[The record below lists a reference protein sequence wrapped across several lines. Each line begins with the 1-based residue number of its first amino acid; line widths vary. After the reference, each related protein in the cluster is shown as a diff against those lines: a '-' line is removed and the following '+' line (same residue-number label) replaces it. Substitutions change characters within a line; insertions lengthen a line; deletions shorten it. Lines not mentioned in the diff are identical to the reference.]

1 MLNPVFSLANMR
13 AVLPTVAPIADKLLE
28 RIRAQLPEGG
38 GTRFFSSRK
47 TTCRRSEADS
57 ALGMIGTAE
66 VDVLPWAGRV
76 TMDLLGGAVLGI
88 SLDALDPEKTKEHA
102 LTIRKVR

>member
-38 GTRFFSSRK
+38 GTRLFSFLLEENDL
-47 TTCRRSEADS
+47 EA
-57 ALGMIGTAE
+57 A
-66 VDVLPWAGRV
+66 
-76 TMDLLGGAVLGI
+76 
-88 SLDALDPEKTKEHA
+88 
-102 LTIRKVR
+102 

>member
-38 GTRFFSSRK
+38 GTHLSSLR
-47 TTCRRSEADS
+47 TTQA
-57 ALGMIGTAE
+57 
-66 VDVLPWAGRV
+66 
-76 TMDLLGGAVLGI
+76 
-88 SLDALDPEKTKEHA
+88 
-102 LTIRKVR
+102 IRG